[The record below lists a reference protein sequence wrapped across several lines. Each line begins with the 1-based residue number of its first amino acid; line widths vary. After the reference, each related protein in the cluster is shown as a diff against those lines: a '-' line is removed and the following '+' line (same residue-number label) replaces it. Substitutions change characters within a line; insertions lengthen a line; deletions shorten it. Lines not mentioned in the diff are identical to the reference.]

1 MKNMA
6 VIGSGPAGLSCAYYL
21 AVDGYNVTVFEKEN
35 KLGGMMTLGIPAFRL
50 EKDVVEAE
58 IDILRELGV
67 KFVTGVEVGKDK
79 TLDELK
85 KKALTDSILQ
95 SAQARAENSE

>member
-50 EKDVVEAE
+50 EKTSSRQKSTFCVSWA
-58 IDILRELGV
+58 
-67 KFVTGVEVGKDK
+67 
-79 TLDELK
+79 
-85 KKALTDSILQ
+85 
-95 SAQARAENSE
+95 

>member
-50 EKDVVEAE
+50 EKTSSRRKSTFCASW
-58 IDILRELGV
+58 
-67 KFVTGVEVGKDK
+67 
-79 TLDELK
+79 
-85 KKALTDSILQ
+85 A
-95 SAQARAENSE
+95 